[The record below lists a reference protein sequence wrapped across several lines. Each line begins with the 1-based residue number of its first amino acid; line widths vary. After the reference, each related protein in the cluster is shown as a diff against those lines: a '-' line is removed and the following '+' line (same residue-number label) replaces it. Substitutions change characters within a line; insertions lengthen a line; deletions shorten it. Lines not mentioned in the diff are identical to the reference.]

1 MQDTRI
7 PATHT
12 DSSAPCCGAQCSASD
27 LLRWLGGANDVVQEA
42 TDVVFPVL
50 RIRAGQ
56 VLAHQ
61 GAAFNCLYFVRAG
74 AFKCSRTALDGH
86 EQVLSF
92 AFQGDTI
99 GLDGIAGGAYG
110 TTASALEDAMAVA
123 APYSDMAAAA
133 LGVPALQHLLHESA
147 SREVK
152 NSWASLEV
160 VAATGAEPRVAR
172 FLLQLAARHASL
184 GYSGR
189 QLRLP
194 MGRRDIAS
202 HLGLAHESVSRSLSA
217 LKRAGC
223 IRVSRREVEIVDL
236 AGLLD
241 RQQNSRSPAPRR
253 KVKALETAPST
264 PIGSASTPMDHARAW
279 SAH

>member
-1 MQDTRI
+1 MHDFN
-7 PATHT
+7 THVQHEA
-12 DSSAPCCGAQCSASD
+12 SAPCCGAQCSASD
-27 LLRWLGGANDVVQEA
+27 LLRWLGGTNDTVEA
-42 TDVVFPVL
+42 ADSVVFPVL

-56 VLAHQ
+56 VLVHQ
-61 GAAFNCLYFVRAG
+61 GATFGCLYFVRAG
-74 AFKCSRTALDGH
+74 AFKCSRTGLDGH

-99 GLDGIAGGAYG
+99 GMDALSGGAYG
-110 TTASALEDAMAVA
+110 TTAIALEDAMVIA
-123 APYSDMAAAA
+123 APYSDIAAAA
-133 LGVPALQHLLHESA
+133 QHMPALQHLLHESA

-152 NSWASLEV
+152 RSWASLEV
-160 VAATGAEPRVAR
+160 VATVGAEPRMVR

-189 QLRLP
+189 QLRLS
-194 MGRRDIAS
+194 MSRRDIAS

-223 IRVSRREVEIVDL
+223 INVSRREVEILDL

-241 RQQNSRSPAPRR
+241 RQQAGRRPA
-253 KVKALETAPST
+253 TAPAVT
-264 PIGSASTPMDHARAW
+264 TTHTVPASHAANAAAPVDRPHTWAT
-279 SAH
+279 H